1 MNSSTLTLSP
11 LSPLNHNRRILIVD
25 DNPAIHADFKKILCP
40 NHAADPEVANLEN
53 ILFAEPTSP
62 SGLLPY
68 ELETAYQGQDALDL
82 VHQSIIDLQ
91 PFALAFVDVRM
102 PPGWDGIETVSRLWS
117 IDPSLQIVVCTA
129 YSDYSWN
136 EMRSRLTHPESLVV
150 LKKPFDNVEVQ
161 QLAHALTRKWDLN
174 LQARTALVQ
183 MESMVHDL
191 RQALGHRLP
200 LSASSIGS
208 QSFAPSAA
216 HHHPLAEVL
225 HHLRETLLF
234 TFQQLQDTE
243 LQLVQA
249 EKLASLGRL
258 SAGIMHE
265 INNPLNYALT
275 AIALFHR
282 HANDIP
288 QERRPDF
295 QETVQDVRDA
305 LLRIAGIVKDLKG
318 FAHPNKGAN
327 APIPAKHSLKVAL
340 RMLAAELD
348 LRVHVQDDIPED
360 FLVPAVDHRLTQVFL
375 NLIQNALDALA
386 TKSFPKPNL
395 PSLHFSA
402 SIQNGQRTISIED
415 NGPGIPPEHLPK
427 IFEPFFTTRE
437 VGQGTGLGLSI
448 CYRLLREMN
457 AEIHVHSVPNTST
470 RFTLVFPDLPPLP
483 P

>member
-1 MNSSTLTLSP
+1 MNSSPITLLP
-11 LSPLNHNRRILIVD
+11 NRRILVVD

-40 NHAADPEVANLEN
+40 SPTANPEVDTLET
-53 ILFAEPTSP
+53 ILFAESP
-62 SGLLPY
+62 SPSDLLPY
-68 ELETAYQGQDALDL
+68 ELESAFQGQDALSL
-82 VHQSIIDLQ
+82 VRHSISNLR
-91 PFALAFVDVRM
+91 PFALAFVDIRM
-102 PPGWDGIETVSRLWS
+102 PPGWDGIETVSHLWS
-117 IDPSLQIVVCTA
+117 LDPSLQVVVCTA

-136 EMRSRLTHPESLVV
+136 DMRSRLAHPENLVV

-191 RQALGHRLP
+191 RLALGNRLP
-200 LSASSIGS
+200 QSPSPNPSSS
-208 QSFAPSAA
+208 PAPSAA
-216 HHHPLAEVL
+216 NNHPLADVL

-234 TFQQLQDTE
+234 TFHQLQETE

-249 EKLASLGRL
+249 EKLSSLGRL

-275 AIALFHR
+275 ALALFHR
-282 HANDIP
+282 HTNDIP
-288 QERRPDF
+288 QDRRTDF

-318 FAHPNKGAN
+318 FAHPNKGAL
-327 APIPAKHSLKVAL
+327 APIPANHSLKIAL

-348 LRVHVQDDIPED
+348 RRVQVHNDIPDD
-360 FLVPAVDHRLTQVFL
+360 FLVPAVEHRLTQVFL
-375 NLIQNALDALA
+375 NLIQNALDAFA
-386 TKSFPKPNL
+386 TPSFPPTSH

-402 SIQNGQRTISIED
+402 ATQQGHRTLTIED
-415 NGPGIPPEHLPK
+415 NGPGIPPEHLQK
-427 IFEPFFTTRE
+427 IFEPFFTTRD

-457 AEIHVHSVPNTST
+457 ADIRVHSIPNTST
-470 RFTLVFPDLPPLP
+470 RFTLLFPDP
-483 P
+483 